1 MRAEQLK
8 GHLLLLAATETQRL
22 AYAAETQSTEQLVD
36 AQAAEQ
42 AVDDAAQPE
51 TVEQL
56 ADEAQDA
63 AEQEADGGDDLEEG
77 FREQAP
83 EGVEF
88 LFGVGHVVELL
99 LCVFNRLH
107 DGGCELLERVGEGV
121 LLRCGFAGGGA
132 CFCVGGDVSV
142 GIEAADGTVAFLQDA
157 AAFFDHGLDVFDEL
171 FFVELVLWRSVCF
184 VEALWTC

>member
-1 MRAEQLK
+1 MESEELD
-8 GHLLLLAATETQRL
+8 HLLLLATAETQRL
-22 AYAAETQSTEQLVD
+22 AYAAETESAEQLVD

-42 AVDDAAQPE
+42 AVDDAAQAE

-56 ADEAQDA
+56 ADETQDA

-77 FREQAP
+77 FREQGP
-83 EGVEF
+83 EGVE
-88 LFGVGHVVELL
+88 LLLGVGHVVELL
-99 LCVFNRLH
+99 LGVFNRLH

-132 CFCVGGDVSV
+132 CLCVGGDVSV
-142 GIEAADGTVAFLQDA
+142 WVKAADGAVAFLQDA
-157 AAFFDHGLDVFDEL
+157 TAFFDHGLDVFDKL
-171 FFVELVLWRSVCF
+171 FFVELVLWCSVCF